1 MHKLI
6 IQIPCFNEEASL
18 PITLAELP
26 RSLPGIDVIEW
37 LVIDDGSTDRTVAVA
52 RENGVDHVLRMRRNS
67 GLATAF
73 MMGLDFCVRNG
84 ADIIVNTDA
93 DNQYHA
99 GDIPTL
105 IAPILEGRAEI
116 VIGERPIADIEHFS
130 LLKKLLQRVGSWV
143 VRVASGAHVA
153 DAPSGFRAIERN
165 AAMRLNVFNNHTYT
179 LETIIQAG
187 RKNMAM
193 ISVPVR
199 TNPYLRPSRLISSIP
214 GYIFRSV
221 STIFRIFMTYRPFR
235 FFALPGVIFLILG
248 ILPSARFLYF
258 YSIGYGMGNIQSL
271 MFGVLFLGIGAMLII
286 VGLLADLIGVN
297 RMLLED
303 IRFRLRRMDLDAH
316 LREAARLDTAE
327 TEQPHTNEEADAGR
341 GGRV

>member
-18 PITLAELP
+18 PVTLAALP
-26 RSLPGIDVIEW
+26 RSLPGIDIVEW
-37 LVIDDGSTDRTVAVA
+37 LVIDDGSTDRTVEVA
-52 RENGVDHVLRMRRNS
+52 RAHGVDHILKLRRNC

-73 MMGLDFCVRNG
+73 MMGLDFCVRRG

-99 GDIPTL
+99 GDIPKL

-116 VIGERPIADIEHFS
+116 VIGERPISDIEHFS
-130 LLKKLLQRVGSWV
+130 ALKKLLQRIGSWV
-143 VRVASGAHVA
+143 VRVASGAHIA
-153 DAPSGFRAIERN
+153 DAPSGFRAIERT

-199 TNPYLRPSRLISSIP
+199 TNPYMRPSRLIGSIP
-214 GYIFRSV
+214 SYIFRSV
-221 STIFRIFMTYRPFR
+221 STIIRIFMTYRPFR
-235 FFALPGVIFLILG
+235 FFAFPGVFFLLLG
-248 ILPSARFLYF
+248 TVPSIRFLYF
-258 YSIGYGMGNIQSL
+258 YSIGYGLGNIQSL

-303 IRFRLRRMDLDAH
+303 IRFRLRRIDVEAHPHDAGAP
-316 LREAARLDTAE
+316 EPVE
-327 TEQPHTNEEADAGR
+327 TERLPL
-341 GGRV
+341 

>member
-1 MHKLI
+1 
-6 IQIPCFNEEASL
+6 
-18 PITLAELP
+18 
-26 RSLPGIDVIEW
+26 
-37 LVIDDGSTDRTVAVA
+37 
-52 RENGVDHVLRMRRNS
+52 
-67 GLATAF
+67 
-73 MMGLDFCVRNG
+73 
-84 ADIIVNTDA
+84 
-93 DNQYHA
+93 
-99 GDIPTL
+99 
-105 IAPILEGRAEI
+105 
-116 VIGERPIADIEHFS
+116 
-130 LLKKLLQRVGSWV
+130 
-143 VRVASGAHVA
+143 
-153 DAPSGFRAIERN
+153 
-165 AAMRLNVFNNHTYT
+165 
-179 LETIIQAG
+179 
-187 RKNMAM
+187 MAM
-193 ISVPVR
+193 LSVPVR